1 MNRSKSE
8 ATRSIDIVNGG
19 LWKNILMFAIPLA
32 VSSVLQQ
39 LFNSVDVAVVGKFA
53 TSQDQA
59 AVGCTGA
66 LINLMINLFVGISV
80 GANVVISNYLGSK
93 KDDKVKSAVHTSIV
107 IALVSGIFLLVIG
120 IIVARPVLV
129 LMDTPA
135 DTLDLAV
142 DYMKIYFLGMP
153 FIMLYN
159 FGAAILRS
167 IGDTKRPLYCLTVA
181 GVLNAALN
189 LFLVIV
195 FHLGVT
201 GVAIATVISN
211 IVSSLMIT
219 YILIHENEPVKL
231 SVKKLGISKQD
242 LSKILKI
249 GVPAGIQGMV
259 FSFANV
265 FIQAA
270 LNGFGSDVVAG
281 SAVALN
287 YEFIIYFIVSAFS
300 QTAVTFVSTN
310 FGAGNYDRVKKVFR
324 ICMIYS
330 VVISQVL
337 GIIVALNG
345 FFFASIFTSKAAVA
359 GYAVTRMR
367 LLLFFYLLVSS
378 YEIGGAALRGM
389 GHSMTPAALTVFGT
403 CVLRLVWI
411 YTVFVKYHSYDVLLI
426 VYPVSWII
434 TGVAVLAAYVY
445 VSKKECKI

>member
-1 MNRSKSE
+1 
-8 ATRSIDIVNGG
+8 
-19 LWKNILMFAIPLA
+19 
-32 VSSVLQQ
+32 
-39 LFNSVDVAVVGKFA
+39 
-53 TSQDQA
+53 
-59 AVGCTGA
+59 
-66 LINLMINLFVGISV
+66 
-80 GANVVISNYLGSK
+80 
-93 KDDKVKSAVHTSIV
+93 
-107 IALVSGIFLLVIG
+107 
-120 IIVARPVLV
+120 
-129 LMDTPA
+129 
-135 DTLDLAV
+135 
-142 DYMKIYFLGMP
+142 
-153 FIMLYN
+153 
-159 FGAAILRS
+159 
-167 IGDTKRPLYCLTVA
+167 
-181 GVLNAALN
+181 
-189 LFLVIV
+189 
-195 FHLGVT
+195 
-201 GVAIATVISN
+201 
-211 IVSSLMIT
+211 
-219 YILIHENEPVKL
+219 
-231 SVKKLGISKQD
+231 
-242 LSKILKI
+242 
-249 GVPAGIQGMV
+249 MV

-330 VVISQVL
+330 VVISQAL